1 MPVTGSLKKFVAFI
15 EKKKKERKGT
25 KIEEGEH

>member
-1 MPVTGSLKKFVAFI
+1 MSVTGKSSLLLSK
-15 EKKKKERKGT
+15 KKKKERKGT